1 MASSIQKTHYFYTLE
16 EAQEFRERFENAF
29 AGYHA
34 TATSP
39 ELVAPRSNEH
49 FVAYTQHTGK
59 YVVYTDRMSSC
70 D

>member
-1 MASSIQKTHYFYTLE
+1 MASIQKTHYFDTLD
-16 EAQEFRERFENAF
+16 EAQEFRERFEMDL
-29 AGYHA
+29 AGYHPIV
-34 TATSP
+34 TTP

-59 YVVYTDRMSSC
+59 YVVHTDRMSSC